1 MRAIIGA
8 VLERQNDRSL
18 ATAAFFAA
26 GMLFAFGNATV
37 FLPAGDERPDLVAV
51 GIACLIA
58 GCGVLVAGS
67 RFSIRAAGAL
77 MMLVFIVVVPSVL
90 LAPDAIRSINT
101 GLLFLPYLLYLVW
114 FLPMWFARLL
124 GYAWIALVDAF
135 ILARFGPSMLSVL
148 VTLTVTGLVLGELI
162 AHFKRR
168 LERTSITDPLCGTW
182 NAVGFRS
189 LLDRAV
195 AASLRGGRPLTMLY
209 LDLDDFKRVNDRF
222 GHSEG
227 DRVLREFSQLMLENC
242 RPQDVFARFG
252 GDEFALLLIDADAAL
267 ARSIAERLHREVD
280 VVRWS
285 YGIAEWVPGETPD
298 AFISRADIEMLGA
311 KRSRKG
317 DAQEQGRSEHE
328 PR

>member
-1 MRAIIGA
+1 M
-8 VLERQNDRSL
+8 LERQNDRSL

-26 GMLFAFGNATV
+26 GMLFALGNATV

-51 GIACLIA
+51 SIACLIA
-58 GCGVLVAGS
+58 GCGVLAVGS

-77 MMLVFIVVVPSVL
+77 MMLVFAVVVPSVL
-90 LAPDAIRSINT
+90 LAPDAFRSINT
-101 GLLFLPYLLYLVW
+101 GLLFLPYFVYLVW

-124 GYAWIALVDAF
+124 GYAWIALVDTF

-162 AHFKRR
+162 ALFKRR
-168 LERTSITDPLCGTW
+168 IERASITDALCGVW
-182 NAVGFRS
+182 NASGFRS
-189 LLDRAV
+189 MLDRAV
-195 AASLRGGRPLTMLY
+195 AASLRGKRPLTMLY
-209 LDLDDFKRVNDRF
+209 LDLDDFKRVNDCY
-222 GHSEG
+222 GHFEG
-227 DRVLREFSQLMLENC
+227 DRVLRQFSQLVLENC

-252 GDEFALLLIDADAAL
+252 GDEFALLLIDADTAL

-285 YGIAEWVPGETPD
+285 YGIAEWMPGESPD
-298 AFISRADIEMLGA
+298 AFISRADLEMLDA
-311 KRSRKG
+311 KRNRKG
-317 DAQEQGRSEHE
+317 DAEPHGTSEHE